1 MSSYSRYGVQQMNQ
15 SRDKPDIVITHIKDL
30 GVNLNEKT
38 VTIRGRLH
46 TSRAKGEL
54 SLSPVT
60 QLTGRVCREAVLHGD
75 PAAAGHSPVSGLRQ

>member
-1 MSSYSRYGVQQMNQ
+1 MNQ

-46 TSRAKGEL
+46 TSRAKGEF
-54 SLSPVT
+54 SLF
-60 QLTGRVCREAVLHGD
+60 
-75 PAAAGHSPVSGLRQ
+75 PVSPLTDWLTVQGSSASW

>member
-1 MSSYSRYGVQQMNQ
+1 MNQ

-46 TSRAKGEL
+46 TSRAKGEF
-54 SLSPVT
+54 SLSFSVSP
-60 QLTGRVCREAVLHGD
+60 LTD
-75 PAAAGHSPVSGLRQ
+75 

>member
-1 MSSYSRYGVQQMNQ
+1 MCLLTCKNRELKSCRFYLTFPARYGVQQMNQ

-54 SLSPVT
+54 SLS
-60 QLTGRVCREAVLHGD
+60 LSCY
-75 PAAAGHSPVSGLRQ
+75 PAD

>member
-1 MSSYSRYGVQQMNQ
+1 MNQ

-46 TSRAKGEL
+46 TSRAKGEFSL
-54 SLSPVT
+54 SLSLFP
-60 QLTGRVCREAVLHGD
+60 L
-75 PAAAGHSPVSGLRQ
+75 

>member
-1 MSSYSRYGVQQMNQ
+1 MNQ

-30 GVNLNEKT
+30 GVSLNEKT

-54 SLSPVT
+54 SLS
-60 QLTGRVCREAVLHGD
+60 L
-75 PAAAGHSPVSGLRQ
+75 

>member
-1 MSSYSRYGVQQMNQ
+1 MCRPTCKITKSKTCLSDKTSYSRYGVQQMNQ

-46 TSRAKGEL
+46 TSRAKGEFSL
-54 SLSPVT
+54 SLFSH
-60 QLTGRVCREAVLHGD
+60 LTD
-75 PAAAGHSPVSGLRQ
+75 

>member
-1 MSSYSRYGVQQMNQ
+1 MNQ

-46 TSRAKGEL
+46 TSRAKGEFSPSIMSLLTDPL
-54 SLSPVT
+54 SVQGSS
-60 QLTGRVCREAVLHGD
+60 A
-75 PAAAGHSPVSGLRQ
+75 SW

>member
-1 MSSYSRYGVQQMNQ
+1 MCRPTCKIIKLKLFSNFNPDSYCRYGVQQMNQ

-46 TSRAKGEL
+46 TSRAKGEFSL
-54 SLSPVT
+54 SLSLSCLYR
-60 QLTGRVCREAVLHGD
+60 LTD
-75 PAAAGHSPVSGLRQ
+75 